1 MGRCHPGVRSHF
13 LVNVIGLVYRGC
25 PSPPQS
31 IRLDRQ
37 IALADRE
44 GMIRVSAAQYFWF
57 SYAINPA
64 EQGTRAI

>member
-1 MGRCHPGVRSHF
+1 MPLS
-13 LVNVIGLVYRGC
+13 GL
-25 PSPPQS
+25 PP
-31 IRLDRQ
+31 LDRQ

-44 GMIRVSAAQYFWF
+44 RMIRVSAIQYFWF